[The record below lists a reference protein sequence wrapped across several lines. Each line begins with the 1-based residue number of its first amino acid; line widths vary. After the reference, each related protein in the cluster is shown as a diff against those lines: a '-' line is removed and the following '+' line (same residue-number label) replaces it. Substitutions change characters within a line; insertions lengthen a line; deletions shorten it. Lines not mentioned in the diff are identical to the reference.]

1 MQEAKEL
8 SNVKKLKTFCTS
20 LISTRLVKW
29 PEANIG
35 HCFLA
40 TNAIHISKGKRKE
53 GTRSESGRPVFLDSQ
68 SFAYIISFEQRIYVM
83 IHEYTYTHIKGF
95 QHKHVHNTQ
104 HIKKYINFLAEV
116 KQFDI
121 PNT

>member
-1 MQEAKEL
+1 MKKNFSIQEVTGL
-8 SNVKKLKTFCTS
+8 SNVKKFKTFCTS

-83 IHEYTYTHIKGF
+83 IHESTYTHIKGF

-104 HIKKYINFLAEV
+104 HIKSI
-116 KQFDI
+116 
-121 PNT
+121 